1 MATGFYWV
9 SYKTLIELKV
19 KWLSE
24 QFQVSNRFCSISQYV
39 SWFSDINKK
48 STYQCNDLGDIVFY
62 VC

>member
-24 QFQVSNRFCSISQYV
+24 QFQVSNRFCSI
-39 SWFSDINKK
+39 NKRYNERIK
-48 STYQCNDLGDIVFY
+48 ILKPIEQVI
-62 VC
+62 